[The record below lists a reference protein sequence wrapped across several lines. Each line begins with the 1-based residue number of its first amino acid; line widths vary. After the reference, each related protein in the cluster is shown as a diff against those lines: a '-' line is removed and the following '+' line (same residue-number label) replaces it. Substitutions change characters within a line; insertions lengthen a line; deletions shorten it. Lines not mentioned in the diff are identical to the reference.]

1 MAVITMSRQIGS
13 GSDDLAKRLCD
24 DLGLIAF
31 DKRLMAR
38 VASEVGISTSEIVDY
53 SEIEYERRGFFDQ
66 LFKRSRPVAEFS
78 MWVGSPSVGYERRA
92 RILDEQGAIEL
103 IRATISAAYER
114 DNILIIGRG
123 GQAILESKP
132 DVLHVRVVSSFEDRI
147 ARLQTEQN
155 MTPGQA
161 RRYIQENDEAKREY
175 LKVFFSVDADDASL
189 YHLVVNTT
197 KVGVEGALA
206 LIKRALEMIPSRGAL
221 AEDSPA

>member
-13 GSDDLAKRLCD
+13 GSDELAQRLCD

-66 LFKRSRPVAEFS
+66 LFRRSRPVAEFS

-92 RILDEQGAIEL
+92 RILDEHGAIEL
-103 IRATISAAYER
+103 IRATVTAAYER

-123 GQAILESKP
+123 GQAILETKP
-132 DVLHVRVVSSFEDRI
+132 DVLHVRVVASYEDRI
-147 ARLQTEQN
+147 ARLQSEQN
-155 MTPGQA
+155 MTPSQA
-161 RRYIQENDEAKREY
+161 RRYIQENDDAKAEY
-175 LKVFFSVDADDASL
+175 LRVFFNIDADDASL
-189 YHLVVNTT
+189 YHLVVNTS
-197 KVGVEGALA
+197 KVGVEGALV
-206 LIKRALEMIPSRGAL
+206 LIRRALEMLPPRSVAQGA
-221 AEDSPA
+221 

>member
-13 GSDDLAKRLCD
+13 GSDELAQRLCD

-66 LFKRSRPVAEFS
+66 LFRRSRPVAEFS

-92 RILDEQGAIEL
+92 RILDEHGAIEL
-103 IRATISAAYER
+103 IRATVTAAYER

-123 GQAILESKP
+123 GQAILETKP
-132 DVLHVRVVSSFEDRI
+132 DVLHVRVVASYEDRI
-147 ARLQTEQN
+147 ARLQSEQN
-155 MTPGQA
+155 MTPSQA
-161 RRYIQENDEAKREY
+161 RRYIQENDEAKAEY
-175 LKVFFSVDADDASL
+175 LRVFFNIDADDASL
-189 YHLVVNTT
+189 YHLVVNTSR
-197 KVGVEGALA
+197 VGVEGALV
-206 LIKRALEMIPSRGAL
+206 LIRRALEMLPPRSVAQGA
-221 AEDSPA
+221 